1 MKTKGLS
8 SVIGIVQKISQFV
21 VYLRAII
28 AAIEAVLRSS
38 PSCVTRRRNVTVWQE
53 CSTQKV

>member
-28 AAIEAVLRSS
+28 AAIEAVRDTLKKAEDDE
-38 PSCVTRRRNVTVWQE
+38 NE
-53 CSTQKV
+53 K